1 MFEFPKIL
9 ILNHFPKGY
18 ALARYTDNLHHVV
31 RGNAEVINIKF
42 NPSYHDFPKGL
53 LYDGT
58 RSASFNVTARRIVY
72 IKMINHLKESIRDGS
87 IIHYTE
93 QSMPY
98 FSKGSDNEIVT
109 FHDLFAFDEN
119 NSFRGVLYKKFTREF
134 LKFTNAIAVS
144 NTTKAKVEEK
154 NFGGQIETIYHGVP
168 EIFHPR
174 LNKKHLREKYK
185 LPFDKKLIVS
195 VSSDSPRK
203 NLKLLTEISQK
214 ISGEFEI
221 IRVGPS
227 AGFNLNFKN
236 ISDNAL
242 SEIYSASDAF
252 ILTSTFE
259 GFNFPVTEA
268 MASGLPV
275 IVSDIEIMNEI
286 TGSAGILC
294 NNDDAESFV
303 EGINEASNQQEK
315 YTSLSL
321 KRAKHFNM
329 HKFSSEMTA
338 YYKRFL

>member
-1 MFEFPKIL
+1 MQNRNQGEISNQLSFPMYL
-9 ILNHFPKGY
+9 
-18 ALARYTDNLHHVV
+18 
-31 RGNAEVINIKF
+31 
-42 NPSYHDFPKGL
+42 
-53 LYDGT
+53 
-58 RSASFNVTARRIVY
+58 
-72 IKMINHLKESIRDGS
+72 
-87 IIHYTE
+87 
-93 QSMPY
+93 Y
-98 FSKGSDNEIVT
+98 FSHLHEIT
-109 FHDLFAFDEN
+109 QLF
-119 NSFRGVLYKKFTREF
+119 LY
-134 LKFTNAIAVS
+134 
-144 NTTKAKVEEK
+144 
-154 NFGGQIETIYHGVP
+154 
-168 EIFHPR
+168 
-174 LNKKHLREKYK
+174 
-185 LPFDKKLIVS
+185 LPDPWYY
-195 VSSDSPRK
+195 SPRK

-321 KRAKHFNM
+321 KRAKHFNT